1 MVIYIIMDLQQQ
13 YVWNWSPTITS
24 PLTSPAPGNGWMSIS
39 SINQRTEFLSQDQ
52 QQWENSAMM
61 LATSEQPK
69 REGQDE
75 NTQETSSKRKRREE
89 RRKERKHPNKKGGRK
104 ERHKMEDFG
113 RKIFRGQSELC
124 KVHHLGLRSLWN
136 NHFEDAKGGNNKQ

>member
-1 MVIYIIMDLQQQ
+1 
-13 YVWNWSPTITS
+13 
-24 PLTSPAPGNGWMSIS
+24 MSIS

-52 QQWENSAMM
+52 QQWENSAMT

-69 REGQDE
+69 REGQDQ
-75 NTQETSSKRKRREE
+75 NSQEQRQALKEREG
-89 RRKERKHPNKKGGRK
+89 RKERKYPNKKGGRK

-113 RKIFRGQSELC
+113 KKIFRGQSELR

>member
-1 MVIYIIMDLQQQ
+1 
-13 YVWNWSPTITS
+13 
-24 PLTSPAPGNGWMSIS
+24 
-39 SINQRTEFLSQDQ
+39 
-52 QQWENSAMM
+52 MM

>member
-1 MVIYIIMDLQQQ
+1 M
-13 YVWNWSPTITS
+13 T
-24 PLTSPAPGNGWMSIS
+24 
-39 SINQRTEFLSQDQ
+39 
-52 QQWENSAMM
+52 

-75 NTQETSSKRKRREE
+75 NTQETSSTRKRREE

-113 RKIFRGQSELC
+113 RKIFED
-124 KVHHLGLRSLWN
+124 KVN
-136 NHFEDAKGGNNKQ
+136 FAKFTT